1 MKIKC
6 KIELSYGS
14 AKEAKAIARAV
25 SVDDYQYVKT
35 SVSGNKITAEME
47 SDDAKILM
55 NTADDYL
62 ACVSVA
68 ERSASSAKIN
78 KIKT

>member
-1 MKIKC
+1 MRIKC

-14 AKEAKAIARAV
+14 AKEAKAIASAV
-25 SVDDYQYVKT
+25 SVDDYEYVKT
-35 SVSGNKITAEME
+35 SLFGKKIIAEME
-47 SDDAKILM
+47 AEDAKTLM

-68 ERSASSAKIN
+68 ERSAAGAKIRKN
-78 KIKT
+78 

>member
-14 AKEAKAIARAV
+14 AKEANAIASAV

-35 SVSGNKITAEME
+35 LVSGKRITAEME
-47 SDDAKILM
+47 SDDAKTLM

-62 ACVSVA
+62 ACISVA
-68 ERSASSAKIN
+68 ERSAIGAKI
-78 KIKT
+78 KRIKT